1 MKLENAKPTDK
12 RPLTITFTV
21 EEQDVL
27 FAVLM
32 KIGGNDERTGR
43 KHTDELLGILK
54 DNGHTTS
61 NNKYY
66 DYNRDPIGI
75 SGSITFWWTNT

>member
-1 MKLENAKPTDK
+1 MKLENVKSTDK

-32 KIGGNDERTGR
+32 KISGCSERTGR
-43 KHTDELLGILK
+43 KHADELLGILE
-54 DNGHTTS
+54 DNGHTS
-61 NNKYY
+61 GNNKYY
-66 DYNRDPIGI
+66 DYNQDPIWI
-75 SGSITFWWTNT
+75 SGHIIFKETNT